1 MNRKYGPHL
10 KEKDI
15 VGKTN
20 GSLTVLSLDDIV
32 QLDENGHKCWNYKI
46 TV

>member
-1 MNRKYGPHL
+1 MNRKYGPQL

-20 GSLTVLSLDDIV
+20 GSLIVLSLDDIV
-32 QLDENGHKCWNYKI
+32 
-46 TV
+46 